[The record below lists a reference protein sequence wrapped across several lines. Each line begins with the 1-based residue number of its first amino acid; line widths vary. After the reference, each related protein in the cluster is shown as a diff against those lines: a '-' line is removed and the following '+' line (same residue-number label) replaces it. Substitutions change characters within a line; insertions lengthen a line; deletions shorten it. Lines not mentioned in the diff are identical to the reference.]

1 VLLNAIYV
9 CEIYNLCYVCDT
21 LYFVRNGIFVIQNM
35 CLMNTSNKEPKKY
48 RKQLI
53 SSGFFIQRVAAGL
66 PFSGPVISTDLPVI
80 SAGLLVSTGF

>member
-1 VLLNAIYV
+1 
-9 CEIYNLCYVCDT
+9 
-21 LYFVRNGIFVIQNM
+21 
-35 CLMNTSNKEPKKY
+35 MNTSNKEPKKY